1 VVTRRDW
8 VRLSALGGVGGA
20 VLGCGSSGG
29 SLLPPPGPEHDSIL
43 RGSREELD
51 DASLEVVAGQV
62 PRDML
67 GFVFVVGGVPYG
79 DGTPLFT
86 GDAMVLRLR
95 FEGGDAR
102 AKTRLLRTDDFLLD
116 QAATGELAYRNLG
129 MVRLSTHLG
138 ARDFVNTALVPSP
151 SGRLLATYD
160 AGRPWEIDPETLDAV
175 TPVGLVDTWR
185 PMFTGLGPGFDL
197 LPIHMSS
204 AHPVWDPVEDR
215 AYLVNWAPPIEGLS
229 SEPFLRVLTWSGDD
243 EPVAT
248 EIVDGEGN
256 LARITQSL
264 HQLQVTERYLLLNDG
279 AFAIEPEQMTGR
291 DVTRPQ
297 RSSTVIWVVPKAQL
311 TGGRATAVRV
321 EIPGESAHFLVERSD
336 ADDRLT
342 IALMHQHS
350 ADPSE
355 WVRAGDVRYHDGAPV
370 PASKVG
376 MMVSPADLTPHG
388 RYVVDA
394 RTGAVL
400 ESRLLD
406 DERLQGVTLWSR
418 DERNA
423 AQPLAESLWVTLGF
437 DPDLMTTRITD
448 AYRDHPHRIVPLDEM
463 PTVAT
468 PGRMMRLDH
477 AGLSVL
483 DDLELP
489 FGWLPMSPTF
499 VPRRNGSTDSGG
511 TSSGGLGDGYLVTIV
526 LGPDGDE
533 VWILDAGDLARGPIA
548 RLRHPR
554 LDVGFSLHTCWLPDL
569 APPGEYRVDRQVDYG
584 DKLGALRDDARAL
597 VRTVL
602 GVS

>member
-1 VVTRRDW
+1 MVTRRDW
-8 VRLSALGGVGGA
+8 VRFSALAGVGGA
-20 VLGCGSSGG
+20 VGVGCGSSGG
-29 SLLPPPGPEHDSIL
+29 SLLPPAGPEHDSIL
-43 RGSREELD
+43 RGTREELD
-51 DASLEVVAGQV
+51 DASLEVIAGQV

-95 FEGGDAR
+95 FEDGDAR
-102 AKTRLLRTDDFLLD
+102 VKTRLIRTDDYLLD
-116 QAATGELAYRNLG
+116 QAATGELAYRNNG
-129 MVRLSTHLG
+129 MVRMSAQLG

-160 AGRPWEIDPETLDAV
+160 AGRPWEIDPETLEAV

-185 PMFTGLGPGFDL
+185 PMFSGLGPGFDL

-204 AHPVWDPVEDR
+204 AHPVWDQVEDR

-256 LARITQSL
+256 LALIEQSL
-264 HQLQVTERYLLLNDG
+264 HQIQVTDRYVLLNDG

-291 DVTRPQ
+291 DVTRAQ
-297 RSSTVIWVVPKAQL
+297 RPTTVIWVVPKAQL

-321 EIPGESAHFLVERSD
+321 EIPGESAHFLVERTD
-336 ADDRLT
+336 TDDRLT

-376 MMVSPADLTPHG
+376 MMVSPADMTPHG

-400 ESRLLD
+400 ESRRLD
-406 DERLQGVTLWSR
+406 DERLQTVTLWTR
-418 DERNA
+418 DERDV
-423 AQPLAESLWVTLGF
+423 AQPLAESLWTTLGF
-437 DPDLMTTRITD
+437 DPDLLTTRITD
-448 AYRDHPHRIVPLDEM
+448 VYRDHPNRIVPLDEL

-468 PGRMMRLDH
+468 PARLLRLDH
-477 AGLSVL
+477 ARLAVL
-483 DDLELP
+483 DELALP
-489 FGWLPMSPTF
+489 MGWLPMSPTF
-499 VPRRNGSTDSGG
+499 VPRRNGSAGE
-511 TSSGGLGDGYLVTIV
+511 GYLVTIV
-526 LGPDGDE
+526 LGAEADE
-533 VWILDAGDLARGPIA
+533 VWILDAGDLSRGPLA

-569 APPGEYRVDRQVDYG
+569 APPGEYRVDRQTDYG
-584 DKLGALRDDARAL
+584 AKLGALRDDARAL
-597 VRTVL
+597 VRSVL